1 MSEQAVWCEVITDC
15 VTTDKE
21 SETPAMYWV
30 IQDCGTTK
38 RETAD
43 ITSDLCRFTS
53 SAGKNGQRSEK
64 AVCCLVIPD
73 CVTTVPERETP
84 VLYGVIQDCGTTETE
99 TADIE
104 SDLCSFT
111 SSAGKNGP
119 GLNAEDMTSMCGG
132 NVSSLVIDTLSDEDE
147 VTPDGNI
154 GFDWGGGLDD
164 DEVYQNVA

>member
-1 MSEQAVWCEVITDC
+1 MIRFTSHAGKNGQVSEQAVWCEVIPDC

-43 ITSDLCRFTS
+43 IESDLCRFTS

-64 AVCCLVIPD
+64 AVCCEVIPD
-73 CVTTVPERETP
+73 CVTTVPERKTP

-104 SDLCSFT
+104 SDLCIFT

-119 GLNAEDMTSMCGG
+119 GLNAERYDQY
-132 NVSSLVIDTLSDEDE
+132 V
-147 VTPDGNI
+147 
-154 GFDWGGGLDD
+154 WGKCL
-164 DEVYQNVA
+164 